1 MKPLGYT
8 SILKMQ
14 EDDIRRKTQREQEL
28 VSATEKEAEDVTAET
43 TQVENKKGINRDHYI
58 NESMAILSDYINLKL
73 QAE

>member
-1 MKPLGYT
+1 
-8 SILKMQ
+8 MQ
-14 EDDIRRKTQREQEL
+14 QDDIRRKTQREQEL